1 MGEKQT
7 KPFQLSFNGLLK
19 VDFQGSHVTSDGGL
33 LLVRELDERLGLG
46 KLINEHL
53 SDSRQGTNKQFTLAD
68 LLRQS
73 VYSRLAGY
81 EDLNDAE
88 RVSIDPTFRLIG
100 SQKIWDRGAALTS
113 TLHGF
118 ETEMLASEENLLG
131 LMALNRGLVGQGEA
145 FDDSE
150 RAVLDMDS
158 TESPV
163 HGQQEGSAYNGHFES
178 VCYHPLLLFN
188 QHGDC
193 LAAKLRPGNV
203 HSAEDWGELLLPEIE
218 RQQAA
223 GKQVTLRA
231 DAAFAKPEIYEAAQ
245 NQSSRHG
252 PPSGGPDFQR
262 PSNRAP
268 ATRVG
273 VSKSLLGR
281 CLCGFEASRTRRAST
296 TSARRDRARP
306 GVVSCSRFSSGAT
319 RNGEM
324 RRQIGW

>member
-7 KPFQLSFNGLLK
+7 KPFQLSFNGLVK

-33 LLVRELDERLGLG
+33 ILVRELDERLGLG
-46 KLINEHL
+46 ELIDEHL

-88 RVSIDPTFRLIG
+88 RVAIDPTFRLIG

-113 TLHGF
+113 TLHAF

-131 LMALNRGLVGQGEA
+131 LMALNRELVGQAEA

-150 RAVLDMDS
+150 RVVLEMDS
-158 TESPV
+158 TQSPV
-163 HGQQEGSAYNGHFES
+163 HGQQQGSAYNGHFES

-193 LAAKLRPGNV
+193 LAAVPRGRRRGAAEEDNSILVEVLEPCAKLFV
-203 HSAEDWGELLLPEIE
+203 
-218 RQQAA
+218 
-223 GKQVTLRA
+223 
-231 DAAFAKPEIYEAAQ
+231 
-245 NQSSRHG
+245 
-252 PPSGGPDFQR
+252 
-262 PSNRAP
+262 
-268 ATRVG
+268 
-273 VSKSLLGR
+273 
-281 CLCGFEASRTRRAST
+281 
-296 TSARRDRARP
+296 
-306 GVVSCSRFSSGAT
+306 GAT
-319 RNGEM
+319 RKRNRQGLA
-324 RRQIGW
+324 RRI